1 MQENGMRGAASR
13 EVSDGSRTDKLEAGL
28 LGRCR
33 VDSAMICVLDSFQ
46 QTQKNEQK
54 TSGNRDVA
62 LMYMT
67 KHPVS

>member
-1 MQENGMRGAASR
+1 MRGAASR
-13 EVSDGSRTDKLEAGL
+13 EVSDGSRTEAGL

-33 VDSAMICVLDSFQ
+33 VDSAKIRVLDSSQ
-46 QTQKNEQK
+46 QIEKNEQK